1 MWPVDLNMDNSKDR
15 ENITKEIVKTS
26 DSIRKK
32 YSTLK
37 TGKIEKDI
45 ALERHFKPIIDS
57 LKQIVENT
65 VEFSKDL
72 VMTETFFSGE
82 NEEPKPKRKWPSALY
97 DNLVHASTPVKSMLS
112 QSKTVPSTLN
122 EVSEIIQPRDLSYDR
137 APPVKEIFEV
147 ADEPLVYSTPASNI
161 REARKAACKYYGP
174 LRQKYLKAVP
184 NGKPST

>member
-1 MWPVDLNMDNSKDR
+1 MDNSKDR

-82 NEEPKPKRKWPSALY
+82 DEEPKPKRK
-97 DNLVHASTPVKSMLS
+97 
-112 QSKTVPSTLN
+112 
-122 EVSEIIQPRDLSYDR
+122 
-137 APPVKEIFEV
+137 
-147 ADEPLVYSTPASNI
+147 
-161 REARKAACKYYGP
+161 
-174 LRQKYLKAVP
+174 
-184 NGKPST
+184 